1 MIITNGTIEVKRKTA
16 GGIDPET
23 GFPVKSSEVSWG
35 SPIDC
40 QYTANKY
47 NKLGKVNGEHFTVAQ
62 YSILIEEQPL
72 GEFDL
77 IRLSDSLRIENNGLT
92 AIAALCRLY
101 FFCAYNHTMKKS
113 KRHIRQIHQK

>member
-35 SPIDC
+35 NPIDC
-40 QYTANKY
+40 QYTVNKY

-72 GEFDL
+72 GEFDQ
-77 IRLSDSLRIENNGLT
+77 IRLTDSLTGKSLGEFSVIQVEPLEAVCELRI
-92 AIAALCRLY
+92 
-101 FFCAYNHTMKKS
+101 MV
-113 KRHIRQIHQK
+113 

>member
-47 NKLGKVNGEHFTVAQ
+47 DKLGKVNGEHFTVAQ
-62 YSILIEEQPL
+62 RRLRSQLQPP
-72 GEFDL
+72 
-77 IRLSDSLRIENNGLT
+77 
-92 AIAALCRLY
+92 
-101 FFCAYNHTMKKS
+101 
-113 KRHIRQIHQK
+113 QP